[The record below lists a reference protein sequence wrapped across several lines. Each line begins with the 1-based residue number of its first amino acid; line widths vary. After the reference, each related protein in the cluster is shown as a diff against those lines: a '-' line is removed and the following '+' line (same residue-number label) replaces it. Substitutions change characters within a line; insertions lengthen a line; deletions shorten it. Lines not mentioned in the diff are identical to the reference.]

1 MSRAMQTFVSCTQ
14 DTFPISM
21 LLSLTRQSISL
32 RFHYQVRFVQWH
44 NLAFITTF
52 DLQVPTMV
60 VHYENYTDNYNQT
73 KDMLLDFL
81 DQPQINEPPAFVT
94 GKTYREYFT
103 DEEIKAVS
111 AMFAKLAMDATWLHT
126 KHYFD

>member
-1 MSRAMQTFVSCTQ
+1 
-14 DTFPISM
+14 M
-21 LLSLTRQSISL
+21 LLSLTCQSISL
-32 RFHYQVRFVQWH
+32 RFQYQVRFVQWH
-44 NLAFITTF
+44 NLAFITTV
-52 DLQVPTMV
+52 DLQIPTMV
-60 VHYENYTDNYNQT
+60 VHYENYTDSYNQT

-126 KHYFD
+126 NHYFD